1 METILAY
8 LDKKYPNIS
17 VLTKQQVQKE
27 LLIKNIPKKL
37 DRRYVP
43 KQEIAAYIK
52 DIIEEKVP
60 LPDT

>member
-17 VLTKQQVQKE
+17 VLTKEQVQKE
-27 LLIKNIPKKL
+27 LLEKNIPKEL

-43 KQEIAAYIK
+43 KQELAKYIK
-52 DIIEEKVP
+52 DNSK
-60 LPDT
+60 